1 MRGFA
6 ILTSRK
12 RVTIALV
19 HTVAFLG
26 VAVFTGFLNV
36 RPLER
41 TSPASAWLVAGI
53 YLLVCGALAVLTGV
67 SRHLRER
74 IYFGLCT
81 SSAALG
87 LCRQILGDSGIPA
100 AAPARPLLLAC
111 AVLAGLGMLRVE
123 VK

>member
-12 RVTIALV
+12 RVIVALV
-19 HTVAFLG
+19 HTVVFLG
-26 VAVFTGFLNV
+26 VAIFTGFLTV

-41 TSPASAWLVAGI
+41 ASPASAWAVAGI
-53 YLLVCGALAVLTGV
+53 YFLVSSVLAVLTGV
-67 SRHLRER
+67 AGNPRER

-87 LCRQILGDSGIPA
+87 LCRQILGDSGIHA

-111 AVLAGLGMLRVE
+111 AVLAGLEMLRAR
-123 VK
+123 